1 MAWYKEM
8 YSKMRI
14 AQNVQFMWLLTGGG
28 HLQELRQY
36 WLKNFALLAYGNCRD
51 LFY

>member
-1 MAWYKEM
+1 M
-8 YSKMRI
+8 YNKMRI